1 MRINPVKN
9 AFRAPLRF
17 NQGKKGNEKKLEK
30 LHVGNF
36 INNSLCIQDSE
47 CVQDSDDEFKTAQ
60 SKSFCSEV
68 GYVTEPE

>member
-1 MRINPVKN
+1 M
-9 AFRAPLRF
+9 
-17 NQGKKGNEKKLEK
+17 GKREIKKQLEK
-30 LHVGNF
+30 WHVGDF

-47 CVQDSDDEFKTAQ
+47 CVQDSDSEFKTAE

>member
-1 MRINPVKN
+1 M
-9 AFRAPLRF
+9 
-17 NQGKKGNEKKLEK
+17 KKILEK

-36 INNSLCIQDSE
+36 INNSLCIQDIK
-47 CVQDSDDEFKTAQ
+47 CVQDSDNDFKTAQ